1 MNTVRSLATL
11 MTLLMIGSAALAAT
25 DPRQDPSSFYR
36 LATSA
41 TPNGINSE
49 LTPSCKAALK
59 KTLRF
64 PSRAISKYLVLPKDY
79 PREGASSGVFYHYT
93 PATEV
98 RELVNA
104 GRPDEIFSYLRQLGT
119 ADPFL
124 YVAGDPESSREYG
137 PIQIRVQVST
147 RSPIFVLM
155 KTNLYGTREPDPK
168 NQSDANI
175 KWWGAFEDD
184 RESIL
189 KEITDDVIG
198 QTPQL
203 KVCRAAKFGVTGL
216 REFPLLM
223 ILAIEDARIPLMAY
237 YGTGKN
243 WFAIM
248 GEWAIETMSVGT
260 APSGAADSF
269 EVGAP

>member
-1 MNTVRSLATL
+1 MNTVRSLATSIAL
-11 MTLLMIGSAALAAT
+11 FTTLVTTLSMVGSSAFAAI
-25 DPRQDPSSFYR
+25 DPHQDPSSFYR
-36 LATSA
+36 LATSE

-59 KTLRF
+59 KTSRF
-64 PSRAISKYLVLPKDY
+64 PSRAISKYLFLPKDY
-79 PREGASSGVFYHYT
+79 RRAGASSGVFYHYT

-98 RELVNA
+98 RDLVNA
-104 GRPDEIFSYLRQLGT
+104 GRTDEIFSYLRQLGT
-119 ADPFL
+119 GDPFL

-147 RSPIFVLM
+147 QSPIFVLM
-155 KTNLYGTREPDPK
+155 KTRLYGTQEPDSK

-184 RESIL
+184 RELIL

-203 KVCRAAKFGVTGL
+203 RACQTAKFQVTGM

-248 GEWAIETMSVGT
+248 GEWAIERMSVG
-260 APSGAADSF
+260 AP
-269 EVGAP
+269 